1 VSFPLQEM
9 ITCQMQELKRNPST
23 YKLME
28 KAGYDFE
35 NPTTLG
41 KVVEANSHGLNVIQ
55 RKIQE

>member
-1 VSFPLQEM
+1 
-9 ITCQMQELKRNPST
+9 MQELKRNPST